1 MLLNDFK
8 TTFLENILAF
18 IWRQWSALGVAGGAR
33 VEDKWVI
40 DPEAL
45 LIFSLDMARY
55 EPRLF
60 DEILDW
66 LVANGKWMDSQR
78 LRGIIKHKEEE
89 TRRLLSAAALYISK
103 EVKSLKRKW
112 EPLASLS
119 KGESAFEQGSLFYTK
134 DGKPHPEP
142 RKESEDFS
150 AYGFLREEFHLRGM
164 SKPIPVAA
172 PSNLRF
178 LLRGL
183 FGIGSRSECI
193 LYLLTH
199 KGGHPAE
206 IAKAIGITKMAVRDS
221 LIDLAASGLIL
232 TRIKGKRMIEYW
244 LSPGRWGKFIYGV
257 DFSEERL
264 PRWVNWITLFSAFKN
279 VWNVL
284 SEAAKTGSDYMR
296 SSKLREAMVGLSREF
311 SASGLDLPPLPG
323 REIPPEDFEEAFQN
337 FITGIL
343 GTSLRS
349 GKDG

>member
-1 MLLNDFK
+1 MSLNEFK
-8 TTFLENILAF
+8 TTFLENILNF
-18 IWRQWSALGVAGGAR
+18 LWRQWSALGVAGGAR
-33 VEDKWVI
+33 AEDKWVI

-45 LIFSLDMARY
+45 FIFSLDMARY
-55 EPRLF
+55 DPRLF

-66 LVANGKWMDSQR
+66 LIANGKWIDSQR

-89 TRRLLSAAALYISK
+89 TRRLLSAAALYVSK
-103 EVKSLKRKW
+103 EAKSFKRKW

-119 KGESAFEQGSLFYTK
+119 KGESAFEQDSLFRTK
-134 DGKPHPEP
+134 AGKPHPEP
-142 RKESEDFS
+142 GKESEVFF
-150 AYGFLREEFHLRGM
+150 AYGFSREEFRLRGM

-178 LLRGL
+178 QLRAL
-183 FGIGSRSECI
+183 FGVGSRSECI

-206 IAKAIGITKMAVRDS
+206 IAKAIGLTKMAVRDS

-257 DFSEERL
+257 DFSEEYL
-264 PRWVNWITLFSAFKN
+264 PRWLNWIILFSAFKK

-284 SEAAKTGSDYMR
+284 DAAAKTESDYMR
-296 SSKLREAMVGLSREF
+296 SSKLREAMVGLSHEF
-311 SASGLDLPPLPG
+311 SASGLELPPLPG
-323 REIPPEDFEEAFQN
+323 REVPPEGFEKAFQN
-337 FITGIL
+337 FITGVL
-343 GTSLRS
+343 ETV
-349 GKDG
+349 